1 MTGAPEDRSEIGELI
16 TELHETAA
24 TVRARGETVAR
35 SAGQTQSRWQVLFIL
50 TEGPLAVPALARR
63 LGLTRQSVQR
73 IVDLLAAEGL
83 LRAVANPAHQ
93 RSPRFELTAG
103 GTRTLRRINAAATGW
118 HAAVRSALAAE
129 DRRHL
134 RRLLGALREVAGT
147 PPDGEHVA
155 ATPARLRRRRRA
167 AARAGHP

>member
-1 MTGAPEDRSEIGELI
+1 MAGAPEDRTEIGELI

-35 SAGQTQSRWQVLFIL
+35 SAGQTQARWQVLFIL
-50 TEGPLAVPALARR
+50 TEGPLAVPALAKR

-103 GTRTLRRINAAATGW
+103 GTRTLRRINAAAAGW
-118 HAAVRSALAAE
+118 HAAVRSALASE

-147 PPDGEHVA
+147 PPGGHVA
-155 ATPARLRRRRRA
+155 TTPAHPRRRRA
-167 AARAGHP
+167 AARAGHA